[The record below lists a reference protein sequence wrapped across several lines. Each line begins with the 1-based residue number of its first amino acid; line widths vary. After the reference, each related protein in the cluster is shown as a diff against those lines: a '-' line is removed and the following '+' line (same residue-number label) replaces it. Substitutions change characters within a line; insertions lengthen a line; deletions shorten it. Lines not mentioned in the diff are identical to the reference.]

1 MSEKI
6 VITGGAGFIG
16 GNLAKALISE
26 GYLVT
31 VLDNLSS
38 GTFENIPKEAEF
50 FKVDITSDEIAPLLK
65 DASAVFHLAAKSN
78 LADCTNNPVETA
90 KVNVLGT
97 TRVLEGAVK
106 NNVKNFIYADTS
118 CAYEGIDEFPSKLN
132 KVKTVSVYACSK
144 RAGALMAESFSNL
157 FGLKVTTLRYF
168 NVYGPAQ
175 DLKRVVPP
183 VIAAFSFK
191 LLKKENPIIFGNG
204 SKRRDFIHVDDV
216 NRFHLKILKD
226 PSVRGGTFNIGSG
239 VNYSVLEI
247 FDLIESNV
255 QSGCKPIFKPDQ
267 PTEATITLAD
277 ISETLKTGWKPQIGI
292 QAGIKNYIEHLRK
305 TFEES

>member
-1 MSEKI
+1 MSDKI

-16 GNLAKALISE
+16 GNLAKALLAN
-26 GYLVT
+26 GYSVT
-31 VLDNLSS
+31 ILDDLSS
-38 GTFENIPKEAEF
+38 GTFENVPKGAEF
-50 FKVDITSDEIAPLLK
+50 FKVDVASADLIPLFNG
-65 DASAVFHLAAKSN
+65 ASAVFHLAAKSN

-90 KVNVLGT
+90 RVNVLGT
-97 TRVLEGAVK
+97 TRVLEASVK

-157 FGLKVTTLRYF
+157 YGLKVTTLRYF

-175 DLKRVVPP
+175 DLRRVVPP
-183 VIAAFSFK
+183 VIAAFSFR
-191 LLKKENPIIFGNG
+191 LLKKENPLLFGDG

-226 PSVRGGTFNIGSG
+226 ASVQGGTYNIGSG

-255 QSGCKPIFKPDQ
+255 QSGCHPIYKPDQ
-267 PTEATITLAD
+267 PTEATITR
-277 ISETLKTGWKPQIGI
+277 S
-292 QAGIKNYIEHLRK
+292 R
-305 TFEES
+305 